1 MVTNA
6 VSTSARL
13 GRRASAGVLLAFA
26 WTGLAG
32 AGPMPESFAGL
43 AEKAIPSVVT
53 VTGAKLSENRVTA
66 QDNPPFDFPK
76 GSPFGELFRQFR
88 ERQMPERES
97 SGVSLG
103 SGFIIDAAG
112 YIVTNN
118 HVIDGARDIQVKLA
132 DRRELR
138 ARVVGA
144 DAHTD
149 LALLKVEAPDAL
161 PAVEFGDS
169 DTIKIGDW
177 VMAVGNPFGLGGT
190 VTVGVL
196 SARGRDIKSGP
207 YDDFLQIDASIN
219 PGNSGGPTFAT
230 DGKVIGVNTAI
241 FSPSGGNI
249 GIGFAVPSNQAK
261 QVIAELRVRG
271 QVERGWLG
279 VSIQPVTL
287 EIARAVGLD
296 RPAGALVA
304 QIVANSPAAM
314 ADMRA
319 GDIVLS
325 FAGDK
330 ISDTRDLP
338 RLVARAEP
346 GSKAAVELWR
356 DKTRHTIELQVAKLA
371 PPDKVAADDNA
382 AAGNGAAKYLGARLS
397 ALTPALRQQFS
408 IKDGVTGVLVLAVES
423 GDPRREAL
431 RPGDIIQTI
440 NGTSVTTPVE
450 VGRLVAGDGR
460 RGAVLVQ
467 VLRAG
472 ERLFLGVPVA

>member
-249 GIGFAVPSNQAK
+249 GIGFAVP
-261 QVIAELRVRG
+261 
-271 QVERGWLG
+271 
-279 VSIQPVTL
+279 
-287 EIARAVGLD
+287 
-296 RPAGALVA
+296 
-304 QIVANSPAAM
+304 
-314 ADMRA
+314 
-319 GDIVLS
+319 
-325 FAGDK
+325 
-330 ISDTRDLP
+330 
-338 RLVARAEP
+338 
-346 GSKAAVELWR
+346 
-356 DKTRHTIELQVAKLA
+356 
-371 PPDKVAADDNA
+371 
-382 AAGNGAAKYLGARLS
+382 
-397 ALTPALRQQFS
+397 
-408 IKDGVTGVLVLAVES
+408 
-423 GDPRREAL
+423 
-431 RPGDIIQTI
+431 
-440 NGTSVTTPVE
+440 
-450 VGRLVAGDGR
+450 
-460 RGAVLVQ
+460 
-467 VLRAG
+467 
-472 ERLFLGVPVA
+472 